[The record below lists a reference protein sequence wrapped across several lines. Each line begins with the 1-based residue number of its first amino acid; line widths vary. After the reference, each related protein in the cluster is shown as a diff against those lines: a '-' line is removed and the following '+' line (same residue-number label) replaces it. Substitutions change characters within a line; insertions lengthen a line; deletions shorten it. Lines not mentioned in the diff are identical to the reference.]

1 MTLPFLTD
9 PDLTRFCYLRLRRLK
24 EATHD
29 AAVVAALARELEVP
43 DGTLSG
49 IEKRIDELRAA
60 AVSFWHDVAVPE
72 ILAASVF
79 KARPHAPEAI
89 DAFFRPVAALQDLS
103 KPLSEWLHVS
113 GLTPQPGGVART
125 GRANLIGHRGGGT
138 IASPRTVGIEVV
150 NDPAEIATTL
160 ADKSIDNT
168 NAGYLACTPAVAAGF
183 LWLNAGRSGSW
194 DAAALQRGL
203 QPSGRGLLL
212 VEGDAVAQAIAP
224 KERKPDKALLQQ
236 LAVDLQAGPRKP

>member
-9 PDLTRFCYLRLRRLK
+9 PDRTRFCYLRLRRLK

-49 IEKRIDELRAA
+49 IEKRIDELRGAA
-60 AVSFWHDVAVPE
+60 GSFWHDVAVPE
-72 ILAASVF
+72 ILAASIF
-79 KARPHAPEAI
+79 KARAHAPDAI

-113 GLTPQPGGVART
+113 GLDPQPGGVART
-125 GRANLIGHRGGGT
+125 GRANLLGHRGGGT
-138 IASPRTVGIEVV
+138 IASPRTVGIEAI
-150 NDPAEIATTL
+150 NDPAEIAATL
-160 ADKSIDNT
+160 ADKSLDNT
-168 NAGYLACTPAVAAGF
+168 HAAYVACTPAVAAGY
-183 LWLNAGRSGSW
+183 LWLNASRSGSW

-212 VEGDAVAQAIAP
+212 IEGDAVAQAILP
-224 KERKPDKALLQQ
+224 KERKPEKALLQQ

>member
-60 AVSFWHDVAVPE
+60 AGSFWHDVAVPE

-79 KARPHAPEAI
+79 KARPHAPEAQQ
-89 DAFFRPVAALQDLS
+89 ATRL
-103 KPLSEWLHVS
+103 
-113 GLTPQPGGVART
+113 LTRQL
-125 GRANLIGHRGGGT
+125 LISYHF
-138 IASPRTVGIEVV
+138 S
-150 NDPAEIATTL
+150 
-160 ADKSIDNT
+160 
-168 NAGYLACTPAVAAGF
+168 C
-183 LWLNAGRSGSW
+183 
-194 DAAALQRGL
+194 
-203 QPSGRGLLL
+203 
-212 VEGDAVAQAIAP
+212 
-224 KERKPDKALLQQ
+224 
-236 LAVDLQAGPRKP
+236 